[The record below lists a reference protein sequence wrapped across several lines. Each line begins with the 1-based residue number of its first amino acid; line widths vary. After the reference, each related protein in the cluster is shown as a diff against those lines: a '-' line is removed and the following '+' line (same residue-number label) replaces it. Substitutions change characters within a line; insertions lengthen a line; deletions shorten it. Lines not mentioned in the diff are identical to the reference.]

1 MEQTQ
6 IGVRHYDVVLIAG
19 GNDARIVGR
28 SSWTGNVRDAAQA
41 STIDV
46 VAEGEE
52 GIRAECDA
60 TELLQPVDLLL
71 CRQLFWRLVE
81 PAKEPLMNTCLP
93 LTNTHTVTYM
103 LVNWESGI
111 SLPTVPFT

>member
-6 IGVRHYDVVLIAG
+6 IGVCHYDVVLIAG

-28 SSWTGNVRDAAQA
+28 SSGTGNVRDAAQA

-52 GIRAECDA
+52 CVRAQCDT
-60 TELLQPVDLLL
+60 TELLQPVELLL
-71 CRQLFWRLVE
+71 SRQLFWRLVE

-93 LTNTHTVTYM
+93 WTHSHTVTYM